1 MTTCIKIKLEKKSI
15 LFDISQNNLLKDLI
29 KFPKKN
35 LLIIVLLLGFGEWF
49 VSDLIN
55 FAGGSIGFF
64 VLCLGGYFYLRND
77 KPKFNEPKNLNG
89 WIKLCNEDLNFF
101 EDLEVI
107 NDLEKKNSERLK
119 VFESILNR
127 CDKEKISCIGKKEY
141 ENCKKLIKNYF
152 KEDKYEFDLYEE
164 LPKYNSSEIIPK
176 EALNSDAILYFVK
189 LPLSAND
196 FLWLEKFPKNMPIW
210 LVALT
215 SNQIEAKNQIEDLK
229 SQISSD
235 FINKIITF
243 DVNKN
248 EITNIPF
255 SLRKFFISSSKNI
268 ENTKKRLLKELHVA
282 WQSEIEG
289 IRRMQLKGIQR
300 KNQILVATTVF
311 LSPIPS
317 IDVMAMTVLNSL
329 MIKEIKSIWGCNW
342 SPEILDKVSK
352 EILKTAIAQGVI
364 EWSGQ
369 TLIGITKLHGPNWL
383 VSGTFQAVSAAY
395 LTRVVSSSLADFM
408 AITKGVEEPDLD
420 FIKKNSEK
428 IVEKAF
434 EKEKINWK
442 GFISDLRK
450 PLMKLSF
457 NS

>member
-1 MTTCIKIKLEKKSI
+1 M
-15 LFDISQNNLLKDLI
+15 FDISKENFFKDLI

-35 LLIIVLLLGFGEWF
+35 IFIILLFLGFGEWF
-49 VSDLIN
+49 LSDLIN

-64 VLCLGGYFYLRND
+64 ILCFGGYFYLKSE
-77 KPKFNEPKNLNG
+77 KPKFNEPKDLDG
-89 WIKLCNEDLNFF
+89 WIKLCNEDLDFF
-101 EDLEVI
+101 EEIELH
-107 NDLEKKNSERLK
+107 NNLEKQNINRKKALEL
-119 VFESILNR
+119 ILNR
-127 CDKEKISCIGKKEY
+127 EKKEEIYCIGQK
-141 ENCKKLIKNYF
+141 NFDSNATLFKNYF
-152 KEDKYEFDLYEE
+152 KEDKFKLNFMEK
-164 LPKYNSSEIIPK
+164 LPKYNSSEIVPEVI
-176 EALNSDAILYFVK
+176 LNSDAILYFLK

-196 FLWLEKFPKNMPIW
+196 FLWLEKLPNNMPIW
-210 LVALT
+210 LVASFTKGLDF
-215 SNQIEAKNQIEDLK
+215 NNEIEEVKA
-229 SQISSD
+229 QISGEYA
-235 FINKIITF
+235 NRIIRF
-243 DVNKN
+243 DKTKN
-248 EITNIPF
+248 SFANIPF
-255 SLRKFFISSSKNI
+255 SLRKFFISSNNNI
-268 ENTKKRLLKELHVA
+268 ENTKKRLLKRLHTN

-289 IRRMQLKGIQR
+289 IRRMQLKDLQR
-300 KNQILVATTVF
+300 RNQIIVATSVF

-317 IDVMAMTVLNSL
+317 IDVLSMTVLNSL

-442 GFISDLRK
+442 GFISDIRK
-450 PLMKLSF
+450 PLMKISF
-457 NS
+457 SS

>member
-1 MTTCIKIKLEKKSI
+1 V
-15 LFDISQNNLLKDLI
+15 FDISKGNFFKDLI

-35 LLIIVLLLGFGEWF
+35 FFIILLLLGFGEWF

-64 VLCLGGYFYLRND
+64 ALCLGGYFYLKND
-77 KPKFNEPKNLNG
+77 KPKFNEPNNIDG
-89 WIKLCNEDLNFF
+89 WINLCNEDLNFF
-101 EDLEVI
+101 EELEST
-107 NDLEKKNSERLK
+107 NEELEKQNSKRKKIL
-119 VFESILNR
+119 ESILNR
-127 CDKEKISCIGKKEY
+127 CDKEKISCIGQKDYQSCQSVLKSH
-141 ENCKKLIKNYF
+141 F
-152 KEDKYEFDLYEE
+152 KADKFDFDLYEK

-176 EALNSDAILYFVK
+176 EALNSDAILYFIN

-215 SNQIEAKNQIEDLK
+215 SNEIEAKNQIEELK

-235 FINKIITF
+235 FINKIINF

-255 SLRKFFISSSKNI
+255 FLRKLIISSYKNI

-289 IRRMQLKGIQR
+289 IRRMQLKVIQR
-300 KNQILVATTVF
+300 KNQNLVATTVF

-408 AITKGVEEPDLD
+408 AITKGVEELDLD

-442 GFISDLRK
+442 GFISDIRK

-457 NS
+457 SS

>member
-1 MTTCIKIKLEKKSI
+1 M
-15 LFDISQNNLLKDLI
+15 FDISKDNILKDLI

-35 LLIIVLLLGFGEWF
+35 LIIILLLLGFGEWF
-49 VSDLIN
+49 VSDLIH

-64 VLCLGGYFYLRND
+64 VLCLGGYFYLKND
-77 KPKFNEPKNLNG
+77 KPKFNEPNNLDG

-101 EDLEVI
+101 EELEAT
-107 NDLEKKNSERLK
+107 NELEKQNSKRQK
-119 VFESILNR
+119 IFESILNR
-127 CDKEKISCIGKKEY
+127 CEKEKISFIGQKDYQSCVSVLKSHFKPKK
-141 ENCKKLIKNYF
+141 F
-152 KEDKYEFDLYEE
+152 DFDLYRK
-164 LPKYNSSEIIPK
+164 LPKYNSSEIFP
-176 EALNSDAILYFVK
+176 EESFNSDAIMYLIN

-196 FLWLEKFPKNMPIW
+196 FLWLEKFPKNIPIW

-215 SNQIEAKNQIEDLK
+215 SNEIETKNNIEDLK
-229 SQISSD
+229 FQISSH

-248 EITNIPF
+248 EVTNIPF
-255 SLRKFFISSSKNI
+255 SLRRFFISSSKNI
-268 ENTKKRLLKELHVA
+268 ENTKKRLLKELHFA

-289 IRRMQLKGIQR
+289 IRRMKLKEIQR
-300 KNQILVATTVF
+300 KNQILVASTVF

-317 IDVMAMTVLNSL
+317 IDVMAMTILNSL
-329 MIKEIKSIWGCNW
+329 MIKEIKSIWGCQW

-352 EILKTAIAQGVI
+352 EILRTAIAQGVI

-383 VSGTFQAVSAAY
+383 VSGTYQAVSAAY

-450 PLMKLSF
+450 PVMKLSF
-457 NS
+457 NSYS

>member
-1 MTTCIKIKLEKKSI
+1 M
-15 LFDISQNNLLKDLI
+15 FDISKDNLLKDFI

-35 LLIIVLLLGFGEWF
+35 FLIILLLLGFGEWF

-64 VLCLGGYFYLRND
+64 ALCFGGYFYLKND
-77 KPKFNEPKNLNG
+77 KPKFNEPNNLDG
-89 WIKLCNEDLNFF
+89 WINLCNEDLNFF
-101 EDLEVI
+101 EELEET
-107 NDLEKKNSERLK
+107 NDLEKQNSKRQKRL
-119 VFESILNR
+119 ELILNR
-127 CDKEKISCIGKKEY
+127 SDKEKISCIGQKDY
-141 ENCKKLIKNYF
+141 VNYQSVL
-152 KEDKYEFDLYEE
+152 KSYLKADKFDFDLYEKF
-164 LPKYNSSEIIPK
+164 PKYNSSEIIPK
-176 EALNSDAILYFVK
+176 EALNSDAIFYFIN

-196 FLWLEKFPKNMPIW
+196 FLWLEKFPENMPIW
-210 LVALT
+210 IVALT
-215 SNQIEAKNQIEDLK
+215 SNEIEGENQIEDLK

-235 FINKIITF
+235 FINKIIIF

-248 EITNIPF
+248 VIANIPF
-255 SLRKFFISSSKNI
+255 SLRRFFISSTKNI
-268 ENTKKRLLKELHVA
+268 ENTKKRLLKELHVT

-289 IRRMQLKGIQR
+289 IRRMQLKVIQR

-383 VSGTFQAVSAAY
+383 ISGSFQAVSAAY

-420 FIKKNSEK
+420 FIKNNSEK

-457 NS
+457 DS

>member
-1 MTTCIKIKLEKKSI
+1 M
-15 LFDISQNNLLKDLI
+15 FDISKDNLLKDFI

-35 LLIIVLLLGFGEWF
+35 LLIILLLLGFGEWF
-49 VSDLIN
+49 VSDLIH

-64 VLCLGGYFYLRND
+64 ALCLGGYFYLKND
-77 KPKFNEPKNLNG
+77 KPKFNEPNNLDG
-89 WIKLCNEDLNFF
+89 WINLCNEDLNFF
-101 EDLEVI
+101 EELEAT
-107 NDLEKKNSERLK
+107 NELEKQNSKRQKIL
-119 VFESILNR
+119 ESILNR
-127 CDKEKISCIGKKEY
+127 CEKEKISCIGQKDYQSCQSVLKS
-141 ENCKKLIKNYF
+141 NF
-152 KEDKYEFDLYEE
+152 KADKFDFDLYEK
-164 LPKYNSSEIIPK
+164 LPKYNSSQVIPE
-176 EALNSDAILYFVK
+176 EALKSDAILYFIN

-457 NS
+457 SS

>member
-1 MTTCIKIKLEKKSI
+1 M
-15 LFDISQNNLLKDLI
+15 FDISKENLLKDLI

-35 LLIIVLLLGFGEWF
+35 FLFILLFLGFGEWF

-64 VLCLGGYFYLRND
+64 VLCFGGYFYLKND
-77 KPKFNEPKNLNG
+77 KPKFNEPNNLDG
-89 WIKLCNEDLNFF
+89 WINLCEEDLNLF
-101 EDLEVI
+101 EEFEAT
-107 NDLEKKNSERLK
+107 NYLEKKNLERQKRLD
-119 VFESILNR
+119 FILNTR
-127 CDKEKISCIGKKEY
+127 DKEKISCIGQKDFDSFQFV
-141 ENCKKLIKNYF
+141 LKNHF
-152 KEDKYEFDLYEE
+152 NANKFEFDLYEK
-164 LPKYNSSEIIPK
+164 LPKYSSSEFIPK
-176 EALNSDAILYFVK
+176 EALESDAIFYFLN
-189 LPLSAND
+189 LPMSAND

-215 SNQIEAKNQIEDLK
+215 SNEIDRKNQIEDLK
-229 SQISSD
+229 SQISSE

-243 DVNKN
+243 DLNKN
-248 EITNIPF
+248 EIANIPF
-255 SLRKFFISSSKNI
+255 SLRKFSVSSNKNI
-268 ENTKKRLLKELHVA
+268 ENTKKRLLRELHVS

-289 IRRMQLKGIQR
+289 IRRMQLKEIQR

-342 SPEILDKVSK
+342 SPEVLDKVSK

-369 TLIGITKLHGPNWL
+369 TLIGLTKFHGPNWL

-408 AITKGVEEPDLD
+408 AITKGVEEPDLE

-434 EKEKINWK
+434 KKEKINWK
-442 GFISDLRK
+442 GFISELRK
-450 PLMKLSF
+450 PLLKLSF
-457 NS
+457 SS